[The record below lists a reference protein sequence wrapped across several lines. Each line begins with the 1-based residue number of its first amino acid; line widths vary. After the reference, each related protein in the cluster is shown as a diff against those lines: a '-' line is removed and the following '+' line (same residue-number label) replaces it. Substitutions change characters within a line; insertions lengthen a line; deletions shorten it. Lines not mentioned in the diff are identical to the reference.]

1 QGADMF
7 AGNELGQVFAL
18 LQFAAVATKLID
30 AEVGMRAVGQ
40 SDRRGSARNLLH
52 RHAMMQIA
60 EAGTAVFF
68 FDGDPVQAERAH
80 FRPEV
85 AWKDVV
91 AIDLVGARRNTVL
104 RKSRDRPAQH
114 IDIGPETEI
123 EPRPDIGDHAAVSTP
138 NTRHAMARS
147 NNFIAW
153 TSGCQRLNSTAGGL
167 AAGMRQKPIDDLG
180 GRRLGEEEALHLVA
194 AGKAQQDTLFF
205 RLHSLD

>member
-91 AIDLVGARRNTVL
+91 AIDRRSISTSVPRPKSNPAQTLGIMPPSPL
-104 RKSRDRPAQH
+104 RTPATRWRDRT
-114 IDIGPETEI
+114 I
-123 EPRPDIGDHAAVSTP
+123 
-138 NTRHAMARS
+138 
-147 NNFIAW
+147 
-153 TSGCQRLNSTAGGL
+153 L
-167 AAGMRQKPIDDLG
+167 
-180 GRRLGEEEALHLVA
+180 
-194 AGKAQQDTLFF
+194 
-205 RLHSLD
+205 